1 MASHLRNC
9 RKIATSKF
17 QPTYARQAYP
27 CFDEPGFKPTFKVRL
42 VKPQNGYTAL
52 SNMDQ
57 VSEVDDSPLPGL
69 TTVEFSESVPM
80 VTYLSCFIVSDFEHL
95 SPVTVSQGFPFS
107 IYATPAQVN
116 KTKYALEVGV
126 KIIEYYIKYFGIPYP
141 LPKLDLAAIPDFVSG
156 AMEHWGLVTFRE
168 VNLLYERGVSSTVN
182 RMRVAM
188 VIGHELAHM
197 WFGNL
202 MTLKWWDDLW
212 LNEGFASYME
222 YKGVNH
228 AHPDWQ
234 ILDHFLIEDLHPVMI
249 LDASLAS
256 HSIVQMVGHPDEITE
271 LFDTI
276 SYSKGA
282 SVIRMLEDFLGE
294 EEFKN
299 GITNFLNRF
308 KFANAVTQ
316 DLWDELQEVRKDV
329 NITRVMDTWTRQMG
343 YPVVTATRGLNGTIT
358 VEQTRFLSDPDASAT
373 DSSPYGYRWDIPITY
388 ITSESKAVKRTW
400 LHSGDLSVSLD
411 VPQNVTWIKIN
422 CHQKGYYRVNYD
434 KENWEKL
441 TELLKNDFTALD
453 IPDRAHLLDDIF
465 SLAEAGLVSYTLAMD
480 MTRYLAS
487 ETEYIPWSV
496 ASTKFKKFHTLLISS
511 PSYAKLRKYVQSL
524 LSDVCR
530 KVTMIVSD
538 DDSHVQRL
546 LRPAVVGLAC
556 HVGVPE
562 CIDEVVAVFKNWI
575 TNTSSVPKPH
585 PDLRSI
591 VYSYGMRL
599 AGSER
604 EWNVMWNLYLDE
616 PDAQERMKLLQ
627 GLAQSSEPW
636 ILQRYIQFAKIESNV
651 RSQDFISVLAYV
663 SMNPVGVPIVWDFV
677 RGEWQYLVDRFT
689 LNDRYLGRLIPVITE
704 TFTSE
709 LKLKEMETFFK
720 DYPDAGAGKAARN
733 QALAHVQKNIKWL
746 SQHKQT
752 LEDWLGAV

>member
-1 MASHLRNC
+1 
-9 RKIATSKF
+9 
-17 QPTYARQAYP
+17 
-27 CFDEPGFKPTFKVRL
+27 
-42 VKPQNGYTAL
+42 
-52 SNMDQ
+52 
-57 VSEVDDSPLPGL
+57 
-69 TTVEFSESVPM
+69 
-80 VTYLSCFIVSDFEHL
+80 
-95 SPVTVSQGFPFS
+95 
-107 IYATPAQVN
+107 
-116 KTKYALEVGV
+116 
-126 KIIEYYIKYFGIPYP
+126 
-141 LPKLDLAAIPDFVSG
+141 
-156 AMEHWGLVTFRE
+156 VTFRE
-168 VNLLYERGVSSTVN
+168 VNLLYEQGISSTLN

-222 YKGVNH
+222 YKGVDH

-234 ILDHFLIEDLHPVMI
+234 ILDHFLIEDLHPVMV

-276 SYSKGA
+276 SYNKGA
-282 SVIRMLEDFLGE
+282 SVIRMLEDFMGE
-294 EEFKN
+294 EEFRN

-316 DLWDELQEVRKDV
+316 DLWEELQQVRKDV

-343 YPVVTATRGLNGTIT
+343 YPVVTATRGSNGTLT
-358 VEQTRFLSDPDASAT
+358 LGQTRFLSDPDATAT

-388 ITSESKAVKRTW
+388 ITSRSKAVQRTW
-400 LHSGDLSVSLD
+400 LHSDELSVSLD
-411 VPQNVTWIKIN
+411 VPQDVTWVKLN

-441 TELLKNDFTALD
+441 IELLKSDFMALD
-453 IPDRAHLLDDIF
+453 IADRAHLLDDIF
-465 SLAEAGLVSYTLAMD
+465 SLAEAGLVNYTLAMD
-480 MTRYLAS
+480 MTRYLTS

-511 PSYAKLRKYVQSL
+511 PSYAKLKKYVQSL
-524 LSDVCR
+524 MTDVCK
-530 KVTMIVSD
+530 KVTMTVSD
-538 DDSHVQRL
+538 EDSHVQRL
-546 LRPAVVGLAC
+546 LRPTVVGLAC

-562 CIDEVVAVFKNWI
+562 CISEVVAIFKKWI
-575 TNTSSVPKPH
+575 ANPSSVAKPH

-599 AGSER
+599 AGGEK
-604 EWNVMWNLYLDE
+604 EWNTMWKLYQE
-616 PDAQERMKLLQ
+616 ESDAQEKMKLLQ
-627 GLAQSSEPW
+627 GLAMSSEPW
-636 ILQRYIQFAKIESNV
+636 ILERYIQFAKDESNV
-651 RSQDFISVLAYV
+651 RSQDFITVMAYI
-663 SMNPVGVPIVWDFV
+663 SMNPIGVPIVWDFV
-677 RGEWQYLVDRFT
+677 RGEWQYLVGRFT
-689 LNDRYLGRLIPVITE
+689 LNDRYLGRLIPIITE

-720 DYPDAGAGKAARN
+720 EYPDAGAGKAARN
-733 QALAHVQKNIKWL
+733 QAVAHVQKNIKWL
-746 SQHKQT
+746 SQHKKT
-752 LEDWLGAV
+752 LEDWLGSV